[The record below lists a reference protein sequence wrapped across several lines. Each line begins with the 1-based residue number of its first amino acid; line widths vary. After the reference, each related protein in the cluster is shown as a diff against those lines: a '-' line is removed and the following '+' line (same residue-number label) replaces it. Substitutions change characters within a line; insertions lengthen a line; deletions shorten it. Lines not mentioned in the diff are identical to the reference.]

1 MKLYLLFQFLI
12 AVTQA
17 LPLFSTPT
25 PSATLIETP
34 TTQENQETTPQCP
47 QTNFDI
53 PVERFAQLVSTH
65 WQFDHLESILTD
77 TYRTISQQF
86 QKHIQ
91 VSIKDSNDNSP
102 SANDA
107 KRQHS
112 FKHLSSWEVMDF
124 ELLQAQIFGAIQAHT
139 EGNLP
144 LAWDK
149 IADKLSRPA
158 LENFIKTNTM
168 THCQSNDT
176 MEEQQLVSSQ
186 CLKEKAEIMSSQF
199 DEYINVHL
207 DDVIT
212 ELDKNILPDLL
223 ARTSRDL
230 SDVLN
235 YFNNLFLRNN
245 NQQLYLN
252 VIPWEQQNVN
262 GENTSLKTQLL
273 PLLNKSILND
283 DHLVD
288 FFLNYACLS
297 RI

>member
-1 MKLYLLFQFLI
+1 
-12 AVTQA
+12 
-17 LPLFSTPT
+17 
-25 PSATLIETP
+25 
-34 TTQENQETTPQCP
+34 
-47 QTNFDI
+47 
-53 PVERFAQLVSTH
+53 
-65 WQFDHLESILTD
+65 
-77 TYRTISQQF
+77 
-86 QKHIQ
+86 
-91 VSIKDSNDNSP
+91 
-102 SANDA
+102 
-107 KRQHS
+107 
-112 FKHLSSWEVMDF
+112 MDF

-149 IADKLSRPA
+149 IADKLGRPA

-199 DEYINVHL
+199 DDYINVHL

-235 YFNNLFLRNN
+235 YFNNLFLRKN

-252 VIPWEQQNVN
+252 VIPWEQQNIN